1 MDDNWIVENL
11 EGAFATWN
19 SKLTEIW
26 SLVSETPQHF
36 KGGAI
41 WELCQNINTALQA
54 IGYGLLILFFA
65 VSIFRSTANFQD
77 FRRPEQALRYFIRFV
92 AAKTA
97 VTYGM
102 DIMTT
107 LFTICGG
114 IVSAVAGNL
123 GNLTGASVALP
134 EEIKTAV
141 AGNDTGQR
149 VHHGAVLCD
158 DTDRV
163 QPILPAL
170 YVHGACAYP
179 TVHLCGRYDFKHR
192 AYLHQKLSWRV
203 HGGRGHRACLHDIL
217 RICQRRFTWHCRPE
231 CFSGDDGMEL
241 SRGNYLQ
248 YAGAGGIG
256 QGRRPHCE
264 GNDGTVKVQ
273 IMGQIWR

>member
-19 SKLTEIW
+19 SRLTEIW

-65 VSIFRSTANFQD
+65 VSIFRSTANFRD

-123 GNLTGASVALP
+123 GNLTGAGALCSLTICV
-134 EEIKTAV
+134 EIRNKT
-141 AGNDTGQR
+141 R
-149 VHHGAVLCD
+149 
-158 DTDRV
+158 
-163 QPILPAL
+163 
-170 YVHGACAYP
+170 
-179 TVHLCGRYDFKHR
+179 
-192 AYLHQKLSWRV
+192 
-203 HGGRGHRACLHDIL
+203 
-217 RICQRRFTWHCRPE
+217 
-231 CFSGDDGMEL
+231 
-241 SRGNYLQ
+241 
-248 YAGAGGIG
+248 
-256 QGRRPHCE
+256 
-264 GNDGTVKVQ
+264 Q
-273 IMGQIWR
+273 ISQEI